1 MNIVVTGASR
11 GIGFELVRYL
21 STNPENQVFAISRNE
36 RKLVKLKEACLVEN
50 LYDNI
55 TTIVA
60 DLTEPGVSE
69 IIKNYISEKVQHI
82 DALVNNAGFLV
93 NKPFDSITFKDLLY
107 VYNTNVFAP
116 FQLIQSFLPLL
127 EGRRSH
133 IVNIG
138 SMGGVQGSA
147 KFPGLSAYSSS
158 KAALA
163 GLTECLAEELKEK
176 SISVNCLALGAV
188 QTEMLQEAFPGL
200 EAPVTS
206 ERMAAFI
213 GDFALKAHHF
223 INGKV
228 IPVSMSTP

>member
-21 STNPENQVFAISRNE
+21 SKDPKNHIFAISRNE
-36 RKLVKLKEACLVEN
+36 RKLIKLKEACLTEN

-55 TTIVA
+55 TTVVA
-60 DLTEPGVSE
+60 DLTEPGVSD
-69 IIKNYISEKVQHI
+69 ILRDYVLKLVPHI
-82 DALVNNAGFLV
+82 DVLVNNAGYLV
-93 NKPFDSITFKDLLY
+93 NKPFDTITFKDLLY

-133 IVNIG
+133 VVNIG
-138 SMGGVQGSA
+138 SMGGVQGSV

-163 GLTECLAEELKEK
+163 GLTECLAEELKDRN
-176 SISVNCLALGAV
+176 ICVNCLALGAV
-188 QTEMLQEAFPGL
+188 QTEMLQEAFPDY
-200 EAPVTS
+200 EAPITS
-206 ERMAAFI
+206 ENMARFI
-213 GDFALKAHHF
+213 AEFVLTGHHL

-228 IPVSMSTP
+228 LPVSMSTP

>member
-21 STNPENQVFAISRNE
+21 SKDQGNHIFAISRNE
-36 RKLVKLKEACLVEN
+36 RKLLKLKEACLTEN
-50 LYDNI
+50 LYDNV
-55 TTIVA
+55 TTIEA
-60 DLTEPGVSE
+60 DLTEPGVAE
-69 IIKNYISEKVQHI
+69 LIRNYITDKAAHI
-82 DALVNNAGFLV
+82 DALVNNAGYLV
-93 NKPFDSITFKDLLY
+93 NKPFDTITFKDLLY

-116 FQLIQSFLPLL
+116 FQLIQSLIPLM

-138 SMGGVQGSA
+138 SMGGVQGSV

-163 GLTECLAEELKEK
+163 GLTECLAEELKDRN
-176 SISVNCLALGAV
+176 ISVNCLALGAV
-188 QTEMLQEAFPGL
+188 QTEMLQEAFPGF
-200 EAPVTS
+200 EAPVSS

-213 GDFALKAHHF
+213 GDFASKAHHF